1 MMDVRNLPKLCSTM
15 IRMCRSLVFLLA
27 VTTPLTWA
35 GPIPFQQQQISI
47 NPKNQH
53 VAEFLQD
60 LFSRSGLRVAVSR
73 NVFGS
78 VSGLQEGTSEAVFH
92 KILHD
97 YGLMAFYDGTTVH
110 IYTPA
115 ETTNRIFPM
124 YAGGAAAVIATARNM
139 QLTDD
144 FNTLNMNQ
152 SGGVIASGNSHF
164 VKMIGDLVA
173 SQQNQATFSGPM
185 GFKVYYLR
193 YAWAHDVVAQSGS
206 KTTVVPGVASIL
218 RALLTTQRSN
228 GPSPALTQYMGTGEQ
243 SLRSQGQS
251 RRDQGT
257 LGALGANP
265 LLASAGTVQ
274 QAWDARSAGDA
285 PLQDSIALAA
295 IDGARIEADMRLN
308 AIIVRDQPERL
319 PYYDQLIQA
328 LDVEPQALE
337 IEATIID
344 LNTDRLREMGINWS
358 LTDHRYALLFG
369 DNTGRN
375 GSAGGVMSLVLGGRD
390 NFMARISAMQQQEAA
405 RIVSSPQIMTLSNV
419 EALLDS
425 TETFYVSVAGR
436 DEVDLFKVSAGTTL
450 RVTPHVF
457 REGDEIRIKLLVQIE
472 DGAIE
477 PATVGGIPRVSR
489 SSINTQALIGAGES
503 LLIGGLVKVTSGEG
517 VTKVPF
523 LGDIPVLGNLFKVRT
538 DKNKHQ
544 ERLFLISPRLI
555 PARRPIHVAAPIG
568 PQRPGHAIAIPPML
582 NPEAQPDAPLEPEP
596 SPEQDTV
603 EVKPLLQV
611 QNDGNTAP
619 FGEF

>member
-1 MMDVRNLPKLCSTM
+1 MMDIRNLPRLRTTVFY
-15 IRMCRSLVFLLA
+15 IFWSLVFA
-27 VTTPLTWA
+27 VTTSLTWA

-47 NPKNQH
+47 NPKNQL
-53 VAEFLQD
+53 VADFLQD
-60 LFSRSGLRVAVSR
+60 LLSRSGLRIAVSR
-73 NVFGS
+73 NVSGR
-78 VSGLQEGTSEAVFH
+78 VSGLQEGTSEEVFH

-124 YAGGAAAVIATARNM
+124 YAGGATSVIATARNM

-152 SGGVIASGNSHF
+152 NGGVIASGNSHF
-164 VKMIGDLVA
+164 VKMVGDLVA
-173 SQQNQATFSGPM
+173 SQQNLATFSGPM

-228 GPSPALTQYMGTGEQ
+228 GQSPALTQYMGTGEQ
-243 SLRSQGQS
+243 SLRNQGLS
-251 RRDQGT
+251 RRDQAT
-257 LGALGANP
+257 LGAPGANP
-265 LLASAGTVQ
+265 LLTSAGTVQ
-274 QAWDARSAGDA
+274 RAWDARPAVDV

-319 PYYDQLIQA
+319 IYYDQLIQA

-358 LTDHRYALLFG
+358 LTDDRYALLFG
-369 DNTGRN
+369 GDGTDN
-375 GSAGGVMSLVLGGRD
+375 SPQGGVMSLVLGGRN
-390 NFMARISAMQQQEAA
+390 NFVARISAMQKQGAA
-405 RIVSSPQIMTLSNV
+405 RIVSSPQVMTLSNV

-425 TETFYVSVAGR
+425 TETFYVPVAGR

-457 REGDEIRIKLLVQIE
+457 KEGDEVRIKLLVQIE
-472 DGAIE
+472 DGEINA
-477 PATVGGIPRVSR
+477 ALVGEIPKVTRA
-489 SSINTQALIGAGES
+489 SINTQALIGAGES
-503 LLIGGLVKVTSGEG
+503 LLIGGLVKVSSNEG

-523 LGDIPVLGNLFKVRT
+523 LGDIPILGNLFKVRN
-538 DKNKHQ
+538 DENHHK

-568 PQRPGHAIAIPPML
+568 PQRPGNAIAIPPMP
-582 NPEAQPDAPLEPEP
+582 NPEARPDAE
-596 SPEQDTV
+596 SSFEQDAAV
-603 EVKPLLQV
+603 VKGPLLQV
-611 QNDGNTAP
+611 QSDSNTTP